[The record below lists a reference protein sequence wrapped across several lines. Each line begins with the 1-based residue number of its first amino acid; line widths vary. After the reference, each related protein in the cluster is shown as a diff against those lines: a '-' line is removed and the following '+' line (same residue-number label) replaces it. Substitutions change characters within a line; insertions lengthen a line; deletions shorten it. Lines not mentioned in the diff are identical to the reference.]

1 MLKYFNYEAADVV
14 KASENMM
21 NILSNNISIDQKD
34 FKSLLESAYNEII
47 NLAINPKEFI
57 KCE

>member
-1 MLKYFNYEAADVV
+1 
-14 KASENMM
+14 M
-21 NILSNNISIDQKD
+21 NTLSNNISIDQKD

-57 KCE
+57 KKDLIKSNWYDESKL